1 MKVFDLSKEV
11 YVKEINNVC
20 DDWDVSDSYRE
31 KMIIN
36 ITERI
41 EEGEGFETMDGF
53 YSYIDG
59 YMQHPPN

>member
-1 MKVFDLSKEV
+1 MKVFDLSKEM
-11 YVKEINNVC
+11 YVEEINNVC
-20 DDWDVSDSYRE
+20 DDWDVSNDYRE

-53 YSYIDG
+53 WSYIDG
-59 YMQHPPN
+59 YMQHI